1 MQVTEN
7 KLCTGCRMCEKIC
20 PVQAIHM
27 VENEEGFI
35 YPEIDNNKCIKCN
48 LCKRKCPQNEDEMK
62 KNKDQIIM
70 AVKNKES
77 IEAKKSTS
85 AGVSHVIAKE
95 AIKKGYVVFGCVMD
109 KELNVYQKQI
119 DKIEDL
125 DLIRGSKYVFSDTKD
140 TFLQAKQLLEE
151 DKKVLYIGTPC
162 QISGL
167 KACLGK
173 NYDNCI
179 TIDIVC
185 HGVPSL
191 KLFKTYIK
199 NLEKK
204 FNSRII
210 KYEFRN
216 KDKVE
221 WGRFCSKVCTNEK
234 DYYINADFD
243 PYYYNFLKGTTYRE
257 SCYNCKYANFER
269 QADIT
274 LADFWGIEKVDK
286 TFFDKNG
293 VSLVI
298 VNSIKGKKC
307 LKEIEEYVE
316 IKNYSKED
324 ASKKNGNLLKP
335 TERPSIRDFIYEEI
349 DDSNYI
355 KNKLKVN
362 KNIKTILK
370 LIIPQFMWKFYKK
383 IF

>member
-1 MQVTEN
+1 MQITDN

-20 PVQAIHM
+20 PVQAIYM
-27 VENEEGFI
+27 VENEDGFI
-35 YPEIDNNKCIKCN
+35 YPKIDNDKCIKCN
-48 LCKRKCPQNEDEMK
+48 LCKRKCPQNEDEIK

-85 AGVSHVIAKE
+85 AGISHVIAKE

-151 DKKVLYIGTPC
+151 NKKVLYIGTPC

-167 KACLGK
+167 QACLGK
-173 NYDNCI
+173 NYDNCL

-191 KLFKTYIK
+191 KLFKTYIR

-274 LADFWGIEKVDK
+274 LADFWGIEKIDK

-335 TERPSIRDFIYEEI
+335 TERPSIRDYIYEEM

-362 KNIKTILK
+362 INLKTILK

-383 IF
+383 FF